1 MLYHMLFWGV
11 NRCDGSIVTKS
22 ARDVH
27 VENFVMR
34 RGNFYLEP
42 IHWLQYLF
50 LYCFFYLKKCK
61 FVRNRKKCN
70 SDKYLGH
77 FTKHHD
83 LITLTNH
90 RVHAFK
96 RVCSAAQG
104 CVANNSY
111 APTTY
116 LCSEVIFA
124 SISTTQQSYPQALWI
139 KLSTVFRELST
150 GYPQFFAA
158 LQSVSCTITPRTPFE
173 VHVFGRFCAE

>member
-1 MLYHMLFWGV
+1 MLFWGV

-70 SDKYLGH
+70 SDKYLAP
-77 FTKHHD
+77 FTVHHD
-83 LITLTNH
+83 LLTLTEEGTSTLLQPSPAH
-90 RVHAFK
+90 HSL
-96 RVCSAAQG
+96 SARFLCG
-104 CVANNSY
+104 T
-111 APTTY
+111 TTY
-116 LCSEVIFA
+116 ARHSRFSRLCPRLAE
-124 SISTTQQSYPQALWI
+124 SYPHPPVDN
-139 KLSTVFRELST
+139 LSTDFCELST
-150 GYPQFFAA
+150 GYPQFRA
-158 LQSVSCTITPRTPFE
+158 
-173 VHVFGRFCAE
+173 